1 MSTAD
6 LRLPYRKSGRE
17 FQALMA
23 AILWMSQVSVRNKS
37 CLTKMGGPVQVQTMA
52 QSSHFIPFTAFP
64 LDRASALRRDVEK
77 MESLLNHPDTDLI
90 LIQDGKPILSL
101 DSQTKSARKLLRLA
115 CASRSAFLPKSSPEP
130 ILMGQDPDGR
140 ATFATALPARFDL
153 DDSPLQGLGE
163 AEDLRMAAGIMDM
176 SDLALAGT
184 AKAILDW
191 HSRHG
196 FCANCGE
203 ATHMAE
209 AGWKRACPAC
219 KTEHF
224 PRTDPVAIMLAVK
237 GDQCLLGRG
246 IGFRSGYISALAG
259 FIEPGET
266 IEEGCARE
274 LFEEAGVKMT
284 KARIVANQPWPF
296 PSQLMIG
303 LIAEVES
310 FELNIDTHEISQAL
324 WYSRDEARQLLS
336 EGGCTRDGVTLRAPP
351 PVAIAHHLIRLWV
364 EEG

>member
-1 MSTAD
+1 
-6 LRLPYRKSGRE
+6 
-17 FQALMA
+17 MA
-23 AILWMSQVSVRNKS
+23 AILWMQLVLAGDKS
-37 CLTKMGGPVQVQTMA
+37 CLTKTGGPVQVLSMA
-52 QSSHFIPFTAFP
+52 RSPYFIPFTAFP
-64 LDRASALRRDVEK
+64 LDRASALRRDAEK
-77 MESLLNHPDTDLI
+77 MQHLLNHPDTDLI
-90 LIQDGKPILSL
+90 LLQDGRPVLIEQSP
-101 DSQTKSARKLLRLA
+101 SSGARKLLRLA
-115 CASRSAFLPKSSPEP
+115 STGRSSFLPPSSPQP
-130 ILMGQDPDGR
+130 ILMGLDEKGR
-140 ATFATALPARFDL
+140 ATFATTLPTNFGWNDG
-153 DDSPLQGLGE
+153 PLQGLGDT
-163 AEDLRMAAGIMDM
+163 EDMRMAASILDM
-176 SDLALAGT
+176 ADLAIAGT
-184 AKAILDW
+184 AKALLDW
-191 HSRHG
+191 HSRHR

-246 IGFRSGYISALAG
+246 IGFRAGYISALAG

-284 KARIVANQPWPF
+284 SARIVANQPWPF

-310 FELNIDTHEISQAL
+310 FDLNIDTHEISQAI
-324 WYSRDEARQLLS
+324 WFSRDEARQLLS
-336 EGGCTRDGVTLRAPP
+336 EAGCTRDGVTLRAPP
-351 PVAIAHHLIRLWV
+351 PIAIAHHLIRIWV
-364 EEG
+364 DTSL